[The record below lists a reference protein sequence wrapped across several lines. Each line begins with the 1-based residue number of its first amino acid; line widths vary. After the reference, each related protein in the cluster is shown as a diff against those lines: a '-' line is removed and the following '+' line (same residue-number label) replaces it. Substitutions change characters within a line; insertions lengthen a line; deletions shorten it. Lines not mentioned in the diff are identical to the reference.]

1 MIAWLSGIVRDLSAA
16 NAVIDVNG
24 VGYLVGCSGRTLGR
38 LRLGGP
44 AEIHVD
50 THVSEDAI
58 RLFGFLETEE
68 RDWFRLLQTVQ
79 GVGARVALSV
89 LTALTPAQLAAAIA
103 SGDKAMLGRADG
115 VGPKLAQRLAAELKD
130 KAGNLALGAALR
142 TQPVTAGAKDAK
154 PVAADDK
161 LLTDATSAL
170 VNLGYGRADAYT
182 AVAKAASAGID
193 NLDKLIPA
201 ALKELM
207 S

>member
-38 LRLGGP
+38 LRLGGS
-44 AEIHVD
+44 AEIHVE

-58 RLFGFLETEE
+58 RLYGFLETEE

-130 KAGNLALGAALR
+130 KAGGLALGAALKAQ
-142 TQPVTAGAKDAK
+142 QPVTGGKDTK
-154 PVAADDK
+154 PVAADNK

-182 AVAKAASAGID
+182 AVAKAASGGID

>member
-1 MIAWLSGIVRDLSAA
+1 MIAWLSGIVRDLTAA

-38 LRLGGP
+38 LRLGGS
-44 AEIHVD
+44 AEIHID

-79 GVGARVALSV
+79 GVGARVALSI

-103 SGDKAMLGRADG
+103 SGDKVMLGRADG

-142 TQPVTAGAKDAK
+142 TQPVTAGAKDVK

-182 AVAKAASAGID
+182 AVAKAASSGID
-193 NLDKLIPA
+193 TLDKLIPV